1 MVSDELT
8 FCINRAALT
17 TDGKF
22 ECSRKS
28 LVSKTLSPWL
38 EHFNHWNFTSGN
50 SSCIPF
56 TNGKYVPKI
65 HIFYHSTL
73 KIIYQNWIL
82 QLGFKA
88 PLSER
93 GKTVIKEVMTKEM
106 TIRALRTC
114 LLPKRVSCQAHRAIL
129 ADHYTVSIM
138 MVTENEKEH
147 RRWDGTMGK
156 YIHGRYYL
164 TKSFHYGRQKTVV
177 EKEGSH
183 IIFLSFSLLM
193 YKMLEIH
200 QPQSTWS

>member
-156 YIHGRYYL
+156 IHPWKIL
-164 TKSFHYGRQKTVV
+164 SHKKFPLWKT
-177 EKEGSH
+177 ENCSRKGG
-183 IIFLSFSLLM
+183 
-193 YKMLEIH
+193 
-200 QPQSTWS
+200 